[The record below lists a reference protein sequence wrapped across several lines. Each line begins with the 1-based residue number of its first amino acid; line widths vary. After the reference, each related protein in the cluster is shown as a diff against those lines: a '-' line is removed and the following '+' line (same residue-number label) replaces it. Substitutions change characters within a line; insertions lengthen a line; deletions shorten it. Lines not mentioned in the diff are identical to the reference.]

1 MNCQA
6 RLNHALVILTVRQ
19 RSYNAKSIRNCFLMP
34 SLTCRT
40 MLVALILQLVATILQ
55 IDKKGVVPP
64 AGFEPAIYTLKG
76 CCPGPLDDGGL
87 RHGHYSIEPQTSE
100 QALNLA
106 LEQRH
111 KLLDTPEEGN
121 IAMEDLGRRWREWR
135 T

>member
-1 MNCQA
+1 MPKACFNSRDFDLTLYGRDISRPCAFGAMNCQA

-87 RHGHYSIEPQTSE
+87 RHGHYSIEPQNRKR
-100 QALNLA
+100 AA
-106 LEQRH
+106 CPR
-111 KLLDTPEEGN
+111 
-121 IAMEDLGRRWREWR
+121 
-135 T
+135 